1 MAGGAVRGGAGAG
14 GSARARRG
22 EAARARAR
30 HLLAAAGVLA
40 GAGGGTAGPALA
52 AAAGRAARR
61 AAEAAGALGA
71 PLPRGALR
79 GLCRGCGG
87 PLFDPG
93 ARGRKGRPGAGGGVG
108 VDEEELGRRRA
119 RPARR
124 RADGPQ
130 KLQLWRCRLCGTG
143 RLRKRALDKPA
154 AKPP

>member
-1 MAGGAVRGGAGAG
+1 M
-14 GSARARRG
+14 
-22 EAARARAR
+22 
-30 HLLAAAGVLA
+30 
-40 GAGGGTAGPALA
+40 
-52 AAAGRAARR
+52 
-61 AAEAAGALGA
+61 
-71 PLPRGALR
+71 
-79 GLCRGCGG
+79 
-87 PLFDPG
+87 FDPG